1 MTCIL
6 DDLGD
11 EAIAID
17 IEAEDMVVVAYRNV
31 KELISLEPLR
41 GLTMDGFGT

>member
-17 IEAEDMVVVAYRNV
+17 IKAEDMVAVANHNV
-31 KELISLEPLR
+31 KEFISLEPLR
-41 GLTMDGFGT
+41 GLTMDVFGT